1 MAFFLA
7 IDAGGTKADYV
18 LADETRTLARVR
30 TGTIKRLRVDAAT
43 AAANLEQGLA
53 SLTQQS
59 GVAMSAVTQTCIGTA
74 GESVPLVADWLR
86 REFAGRVGGG
96 LLLLGDVQI
105 ALDGAFSGGPGV
117 LALAGTGSNVA
128 GRTPAGAVTTCGGY
142 GPVLSDQGSGHAIG
156 LRALRSIFLAMDQDR
171 TTLLREAVLDFWNL
185 PSIEMLIEFVHAAP
199 MPDTSRLTHV
209 VVTCAE
215 RGDAVA
221 QEVLQREGEELAY
234 LVRLVLRR
242 MRTLPGAREFSPSLA
257 FTGSILQNV
266 PAVRSSLIA
275 AVQGEFP
282 QVAPM
287 NGVCDPIDGALF
299 RARKEAGVAG

>member
-30 TGTIKRLRVDAAT
+30 TGTIKRMRADAAT

-59 GVAMSAVTQTCIGTA
+59 GVPMSAVTQTCIGTA

-86 REFAGRVGGG
+86 HEFAARVGGS

-105 ALDGAFSGGPGV
+105 ALDGAFFGGPGV

-128 GRTPAGAVTTCGGY
+128 GRTRAGEVTTCGGY

-156 LRALRSIFLAMDQDR
+156 VRALRSIFLAMDQDR
-171 TTLLREAVLDFWNL
+171 TTLLREAVLDFWKL
-185 PSIEMLIEFVHAAP
+185 PSIEMLIEFANASP
-199 MPDTSRLTHV
+199 MPDTSRLTHLV
-209 VVTCAE
+209 VACAE

-221 QEVLQREGEELAY
+221 QEVLHREGEELAY
-234 LVRLVLRR
+234 LVRLLIRR
-242 MRTLPGAREFSPSLA
+242 MRTMPGGQDFSPPLA

-275 AVQGEFP
+275 AVQSEFP

-287 NGVCDPIDGALF
+287 DGVCDPIDGALF
-299 RARKEAGVAG
+299 RARKQAGFAA

>member
-30 TGTIKRLRVDAAT
+30 TGTIKRMRADAAT
-43 AAANLEQGLA
+43 AAANLAQGLA

-59 GVAMSAVTQTCIGTA
+59 GVPMTAITQTCIGTA

-86 REFAGRVGGG
+86 HEFATRVGGS

-105 ALDGAFSGGPGV
+105 ALDGAFYGGPGV

-128 GRTPAGAVTTCGGY
+128 GRTPSGTVSTCGGY

-156 LRALRSIFLAMDQDR
+156 VRALRSIFLAMDQDR
-171 TTLLREAVLDFWNL
+171 TTLLREAVLDFWKL
-185 PSIEMLIEFVHAAP
+185 PSIEMLIEFANASPAP
-199 MPDTSRLTHV
+199 DMSRLTHLV
-209 VVTCAE
+209 VNCAE
-215 RGDAVA
+215 RGDVIA
-221 QEVLQREGEELAY
+221 QEVLHQEGEELAY
-234 LVRLVLRR
+234 LVRLLIRRLRT
-242 MRTLPGAREFSPSLA
+242 MPGTQDFSPSLA

-266 PAVRSSLIA
+266 PAVRASLIA
-275 AVQGEFP
+275 AVQSEFP
-282 QVAPM
+282 GVQPM
-287 NGVCDPIDGALF
+287 SGVCDPIDGALF
-299 RARKEAGVAG
+299 RARKQAGFAG